1 MTLREIREEL
11 EKKPKIFFVIIGI
24 IIIWAL
30 HTVDY
35 FFTPGVAF
43 SLLYWIPVSMA
54 TWFSGIWGGV
64 IVALSSSLGWAIH
77 DYLKGINFQDPVRT
91 IFLELGFLLV
101 GAYILANLKK
111 SLEVEKTFAET
122 DPLTKVGNWRWFMKK
137 ADYEI
142 KRSTRYKRVLSLLYL
157 DVDNFKEMNDTYG
170 HITGN
175 ELLTLIGC
183 TIRNHTRKTDIAARL
198 GGDEFAVL
206 LPETEEAQATIVA
219 LKLKDIL
226 DKAMKATKWPVTFS
240 FGIVTFQQP
249 PANVDDLVRLADEMM
264 YEAKDKG
271 KNTIKTRV
279 FKGYESERDL
289 KVKQQ
294 EDT

>member
-1 MTLREIREEL
+1 MTLRELREEL
-11 EKKPKIFFVIIGI
+11 ESRPKIMYVLIGI
-24 IIIWAL
+24 TMIWAL

-35 FFTPGVAF
+35 FFYPGVGF

-64 IVALSSSLGWAIH
+64 IVALSSSIGWAIH

-111 SLEVEKTFAET
+111 SLEVEKSFAET
-122 DPLTKVGNWRWFMKK
+122 DPLTNVGNWRWFTQK

-142 KRSTRYKRVLSLLYL
+142 KRAVRYKRVMSLMYL
-157 DVDNFKEMNDTYG
+157 DIDNFKHMNDTYG

-175 ELLTLIGC
+175 ELLTMVGL
-183 TIRNHTRKTDIAARL
+183 TIKNHTRKTDIAARL

-206 LPETEEAQATIVA
+206 LPETNESQALVVA
-219 LKLKDIL
+219 LKLKELL
-226 DKAMKATKWPVTFS
+226 DKAMRATKWPVTFS
-240 FGIVTFQQP
+240 IGIVTFEQP
-249 PANVDDLVRLADEMM
+249 PANVDDLVRLADAMM

-271 KNTIKTRV
+271 KNRTEVRV
-279 FKGYESERDL
+279 FQGE
-289 KVKQQ
+289 
-294 EDT
+294 